1 VLLEVSKL
9 ATLVTAK
16 EDEPLVLVNV
26 LALLVL
32 TVPIVS
38 FVAVLAA
45 LGARSDQRSSAWVSP
60 RFTHA

>member
-1 VLLEVSKL
+1 MLLEVSKL

-38 FVAVLAA
+38 FVAV
-45 LGARSDQRSSAWVSP
+45 P
-60 RFTHA
+60 